1 MTNSKK
7 RGKVLIFNF
16 LLWVL
21 FRYWFDASQFHKIQ
35 IDSIKQP
42 IYNISLIF
50 NSYIIRMTLI
60 SEVLSLLRV
69 RYILLL
75 NVKLSITLLITLN
88 YNLIIL
94 KAVDGRFITL
104 NTYFWKFTAY
114 FCTASRRTKWYQQNA
129 TVRA

>member
-1 MTNSKK
+1 
-7 RGKVLIFNF
+7 
-16 LLWVL
+16 
-21 FRYWFDASQFHKIQ
+21 
-35 IDSIKQP
+35 
-42 IYNISLIF
+42 
-50 NSYIIRMTLI
+50 MTLI

-104 NTYFWKFTAY
+104 NTYI
-114 FCTASRRTKWYQQNA
+114 
-129 TVRA
+129 